1 MLGKLFIVGTPIG
14 NLSDI
19 TERAKQTFERVD
31 AILCEDTRVT
41 QNMLHVFGIKKT
53 LIAYHQHSDDLRVK
67 DITNLLKEGKS
78 LALVS
83 DAGTPGISDP
93 GGKLVEALVKMFG
106 DDLVI
111 VPIPGPSAL
120 VSALSI
126 SGFPADE
133 FVFLGFPPHKKG
145 RQTFF
150 KHLDIIVSTIAYFES
165 THRIEKSLL
174 ELAEV
179 IGDRSVV
186 LCREL
191 TKMHET
197 IYRGTA
203 TEIMEKLKSTSL
215 KGEFVV
221 VIGPKKKH

>member
-1 MLGKLFIVGTPIG
+1 MIGKLFIIGTPIG

-19 TERAKQTFERVD
+19 TERAKQTFELVD
-31 AILCEDTRVT
+31 VILCEDTRVT
-41 QNMLHVFGIKKT
+41 QHMLQAFGMKKT
-53 LIAYHQHSDDLRVK
+53 LMAYHQHSDDLRVK
-67 DITNLLKEGKS
+67 DISNLLKEGKS

-93 GGKLVEALVKMFG
+93 GGKLVESLVKLFG
-106 DDLVI
+106 EELVI

-120 VSALSI
+120 IAALSI

-133 FVFLGFPPHKKG
+133 FMFLGFPPHKKG

-150 KHLDIIVSTIAYFES
+150 KRLDTIEYTIAYFES
-165 THRIEKSLL
+165 THRIEKSMR
-174 ELAEV
+174 ELSDS
-179 IGDRSVV
+179 IGNRSVV
-186 LCREL
+186 VCREL
-191 TKMHET
+191 TKIYET

-203 TEIMEKLKSTSL
+203 EEILKKMLASSL

-221 VIGPKKKH
+221 VIGPKR